1 MNRSSKVLIGVG
13 AAVALVVGATG
24 GAVGAQL
31 VTSAQIKNGTI
42 QTVDLNPSVVRKL
55 NQAGPRGPAGQAG
68 SDGSDG
74 ADGADGADGVDG
86 TDGTPG
92 IQGIQGP
99 PGPAASDKLGALAAD
114 ASSTAK
120 TVTNIGGTF
129 GKFTATVRATE
140 LDSFT
145 LPAGTYQ
152 LTADGFFH
160 STAAVSG
167 LTRLQLALRI
177 NDGTDWGVDVGTCFT
192 DSTSPLADRE
202 SSCQTTR
209 VIELA
214 APTEVLVYA
223 FGYAD
228 NQGSADSGKF
238 QAVSHVSAI
247 RVD

>member
-1 MNRSSKVLIGVG
+1 
-13 AAVALVVGATG
+13 
-24 GAVGAQL
+24 
-31 VTSAQIKNGTI
+31 
-42 QTVDLNPSVVRKL
+42 
-55 NQAGPRGPAGQAG
+55 
-68 SDGSDG
+68 
-74 ADGADGADGVDG
+74 
-86 TDGTPG
+86 
-92 IQGIQGP
+92 
-99 PGPAASDKLGALAAD
+99 GPAASDQLGALAAD
-114 ASSTAK
+114 ASSAAT
-120 TVTNIGGTF
+120 TVANIGGTF

-152 LTADGFFH
+152 LSADGFFH
-160 STAAVSG
+160 STAVVSG

-177 NDGTDWGVDVGTCFT
+177 DDGTDWGVDVGTCFT

-209 VIELA
+209 VIDLA
-214 APTEVLVYA
+214 APTEILVYA